1 MKESPKIDPI
11 MGRYQLLNIPACIDD
26 IELLKKSYRSGGSIE
41 FFFLNSHKSVICK
54 GFLKNFYTNVA
65 CY

>member
-26 IELLKKSYRSGGSIE
+26 IELLKKSYRSGGSIG
-41 FFFLNSHKSVICK
+41 FFKKNSHKSVICK
-54 GFLKNFYTNVA
+54 GF
-65 CY
+65 